1 MQWTRLR
8 RFKMNEMEIR
18 MDERNKVLDEILVMV
33 EQAKRIKSS
42 GFALILITEQIERMK
57 G

>member
-1 MQWTRLR
+1 M

-18 MDERNKVLDEILVMV
+18 MDDRNKVLDEILVMV

-42 GFALILITEQIERMK
+42 GFALILITEQIERMNC
-57 G
+57 

>member
-1 MQWTRLR
+1 
-8 RFKMNEMEIR
+8 MNEMEIR
-18 MDERNKVLDEILVMV
+18 RDERNNVLDEILVMV

-42 GFALILITEQIERMK
+42 GFALILITEQIERMN

>member
-1 MQWTRLR
+1 
-8 RFKMNEMEIR
+8 MNEMEIR
-18 MDERNKVLDEILVMV
+18 MDEINNVLDEILVMV
-33 EQAKRIKSS
+33 EQANRIKSS

>member
-1 MQWTRLR
+1 
-8 RFKMNEMEIR
+8 MNEMEIR
-18 MDERNKVLDEILVMV
+18 MDDRNKVLDEILVMV

-42 GFALILITEQIERMK
+42 VFALILITEQIERMK

>member
-1 MQWTRLR
+1 M

-18 MDERNKVLDEILVMV
+18 MDDRNKVLDEILVMV

-42 GFALILITEQIERMK
+42 GFALILITEQIERMN

>member
-1 MQWTRLR
+1 
-8 RFKMNEMEIR
+8 MNEMEIR
-18 MDERNKVLDEILVMV
+18 MDEINNVLDGILVMV
-33 EQAKRIKSS
+33 DHAKRIKSS

>member
-1 MQWTRLR
+1 
-8 RFKMNEMEIR
+8 MNEIQIR

-42 GFALILITEQIERMK
+42 GFALILIMEQIERMK

>member
-1 MQWTRLR
+1 M

-18 MDERNKVLDEILVMV
+18 MDEINNVLDEILVMV

>member
-1 MQWTRLR
+1 
-8 RFKMNEMEIR
+8 MNEMEIR
-18 MDERNKVLDEILVMV
+18 MDKINNALDENLVMV

-57 G
+57 S

>member
-1 MQWTRLR
+1 MSVD
-8 RFKMNEMEIR
+8 EIR
-18 MDERNKVLDEILVMV
+18 MDERNKVLDEILVLV

>member
-1 MQWTRLR
+1 M

-18 MDERNKVLDEILVMV
+18 MDERNNVLDEILVMV

-42 GFALILITEQIERMK
+42 GFALILITEQIERMN

>member
-1 MQWTRLR
+1 
-8 RFKMNEMEIR
+8 MNEMEIR

-42 GFALILITEQIERMK
+42 GFALILITEQIERMN

>member
-1 MQWTRLR
+1 
-8 RFKMNEMEIR
+8 MNEMEIR
-18 MDERNKVLDEILVMV
+18 MDDRNKVLDEILVMA